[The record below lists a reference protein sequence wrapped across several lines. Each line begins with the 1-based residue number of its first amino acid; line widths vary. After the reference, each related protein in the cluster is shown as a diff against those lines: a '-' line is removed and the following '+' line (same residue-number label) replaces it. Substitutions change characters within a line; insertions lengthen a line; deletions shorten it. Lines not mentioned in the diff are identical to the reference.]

1 MAKAHAKRFPAF
13 VALFALCAMFWLSI
27 PASEANAATNAK
39 QRVTQTTKKETKKQ
53 DTKKQAAKPAAKK
66 NAKPAREAAS
76 KNASARKTAQR
87 KGKPVKQAAK
97 AKRGKKPAD
106 DEDNDEEAQKPQ
118 VPPLTGDLA
127 IVKKVIDLARDGETE
142 DASEAAKTITDPAG
156 QKLAEWFILRDSESQ
171 ARFARYAAFIA
182 NNPAWPSHVLM
193 RRRAEARLWQ
203 EKADT
208 ATIRAFFADKAPL
221 TAKGRFAL
229 ARALLA
235 QGDRIAAAREVKA
248 AWRAE
253 ELGDATEDMA
263 YEEFKDLLARE
274 DHRAR
279 MDKRIGA
286 KELGAAMRAAKR
298 LGDDD
303 VAIVKACAAV
313 KGDADKALSKLNDVP
328 ESARGDLGYV
338 LCRVKWALKKE
349 KIIEAA
355 KMIVAASPE
364 TMAQQDT
371 DEWWRDRRTISRK
384 LLDMGEFQLAYDVVK
399 DAATPGLEAYRA
411 DYAFMP
417 GWIAMRYLNDPAT
430 ARKHFAD
437 IDKGLSN
444 PITLARANYWR
455 ARAEEAAGNAAA
467 ARAFYEASSK
477 YPTAYYGQLS
487 RSKLGLEPV
496 ELRMQPPE
504 KIAPAS
510 SDERVRAAEM
520 LYAVGEKDMV
530 KAFANDLG
538 EECHDETVMAALG
551 ELTYAREDAVAM
563 LQLGK
568 NALGRGF
575 AMDHYAF
582 PVVGIPPHKQWEP
595 AIEHGMIYS
604 VARTESAFDQRDYSH
619 ADAVGLMQVTP
630 EAGKD
635 TAKRFG
641 VSYDWDRMKKDPVY
655 NTQMGAGELS
665 ALLSEYKGSL
675 IMTFAGYNAG
685 RGRVRDWIK
694 LRGDP
699 RDPNVDAV
707 DWVERIPFS
716 ETRNYVQRVMENLAV
731 YRARFGTGTSAPA
744 MAAKPALAPA
754 LAAKPEPALAP
765 AAKPE
770 QAPALASSKSEPA
783 PAPAAK
789 PEAAPALAAKPEAIP
804 ARVAKPGPA
813 PALMAKPEQA
823 PAPGPATAA
832 AAPATPATAAAA
844 RADGPARASA
854 SAAPG
859 AQ

>member
-1 MAKAHAKRFPAF
+1 MAKTHAKRLLNIF
-13 VALFALCAMFWLSI
+13 ALIALCAACWLVV
-27 PASEANAATNAK
+27 PATAASAATNAK
-39 QRVTQTTKKETKKQ
+39 QRVVQPAKKQ
-53 DTKKQAAKPAAKK
+53 EAKKPEAKSSAKQSAKPAHTASGKKAAAKK
-66 NAKPAREAAS
+66 
-76 KNASARKTAQR
+76 TAHR
-87 KGKPVKQAAK
+87 KGKPAKHAAK
-97 AKRGKKPAD
+97 AKRGKKPAADEDD
-106 DEDNDEEAQKPQ
+106 DEDEQKPST
-118 VPPLTGDLA
+118 PPLTGDLA
-127 IVKKVIDLARDGETE
+127 IVKKVIDLARDGETD
-142 DASEAAKTITDPAG
+142 DATEAAGTIEDPAG
-156 QKLAEWFILRDSESQ
+156 RKLAEWFILRHSETQ

-182 NNPAWPSHVLM
+182 GNPAWPSHALM

-203 EKADT
+203 EKADA

-221 TAKGRFAL
+221 SAKGRFAL

-235 QGDRIAAAREVKA
+235 EGDRLAASREVKA

-253 ELGDATEDMA
+253 ELGEATEEVA
-263 YEEFKDLLARE
+263 YEEFRELLARE

-279 MDKRIGA
+279 MNKRIGA
-286 KELGAAMRAAKR
+286 KEISAAMRAAKR

-313 KGDADKALSKLNDVP
+313 NGNADKALGKLNDVP
-328 ESARGDLGYV
+328 EAARGDLGYV
-338 LCRVKWALKKE
+338 LCRVKWAMKKD
-349 KIIEAA
+349 KIVEAA
-355 KMIVAASPE
+355 KLIVAAAPE

-384 LLDMGEFQLAYDVVK
+384 LLDMGELQLAYDVVK
-399 DAATPGLEAYRA
+399 DAARPGLEAYRA

-417 GWIAMRYLNDPAT
+417 GWIALRYLNDPAT
-430 ARKHFAD
+430 AQKHFAD
-437 IDKGLSN
+437 IDKGLFN

-455 ARAEEAAGNAAA
+455 ARAAEAAGDARA
-467 ARAFYEASSK
+467 ARAYYEVSAK

-487 RSKLGLEPV
+487 RAKIGIETSA
-496 ELRMQPPE
+496 LRMPQPDTV
-504 KIAPAS
+504 AAAS

-530 KAFANDLG
+530 KAFAHDLG
-538 EECHDETVMAALG
+538 EECRDEAVMAALG

-575 AMDHYAF
+575 AMEHYAF
-582 PVVGIPPHKQWEP
+582 PTVGIPPHTQWEP

-604 VARTESAFDQRDYSH
+604 VARTESAFDQRDHSH

-641 VSYDWDRMKKDPVY
+641 VKYDWTKMRKDPVY

-665 ALLSEYKGSL
+665 ALLTEYKGSL
-675 IMTFAGYNAG
+675 VMTFAGYNAG

-716 ETRNYVQRVMENLAV
+716 ETRNYVQRVIENLGV
-731 YRARFGTGTSAPA
+731 YRVRFGTGTSAPA
-744 MAAKPALAPA
+744 MAK
-754 LAAKPEPALAP
+754 
-765 AAKPE
+765 
-770 QAPALASSKSEPA
+770 Q
-783 PAPAAK
+783 
-789 PEAAPALAAKPEAIP
+789 
-804 ARVAKPGPA
+804 
-813 PALMAKPEQA
+813 EQA
-823 PAPGPATAA
+823 PAPGQATAKADAPAAASAA
-832 AAPATPATAAAA
+832 AAV
-844 RADGPARASA
+844 
-854 SAAPG
+854 G